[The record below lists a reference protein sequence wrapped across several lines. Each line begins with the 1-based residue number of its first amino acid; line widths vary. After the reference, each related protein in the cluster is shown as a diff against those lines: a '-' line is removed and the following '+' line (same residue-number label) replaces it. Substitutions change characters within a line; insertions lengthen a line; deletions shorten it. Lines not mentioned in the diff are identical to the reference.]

1 MAGSR
6 TRVGGV
12 SDRAERVARNEATS
26 RQINEGLEQAHEG
39 APSDRYLRMVCECGL
54 ATCDRMIAITT
65 PEYERVR
72 SDPRW
77 FAVLR
82 EHVVPEA
89 EVVLEEHD
97 RFVVVVKREGTPAEV
112 AQQQDPRS

>member
-1 MAGSR
+1 
-6 TRVGGV
+6 V

-26 RQINEGLEQAHEG
+26 REINERLERAHEG

-54 ATCDRMIAITT
+54 ATCERMIAITV

-89 EVVLEEHD
+89 EVVLQEHD
-97 RFVVVVKREGTPAEV
+97 RFVVVLKREGTPAEI
-112 AQQQDPRS
+112 AEQQDPRS

>member
-1 MAGSR
+1 V
-6 TRVGGV
+6 T
-12 SDRAERVARNEATS
+12 DRAERVARNEATA
-26 RQINEGLEQAHEG
+26 REINEGLEQAHEG

-54 ATCDRMIAITT
+54 ASCDRMIAIT
-65 PEYERVR
+65 PREYERVR

-82 EHVVPEA
+82 DHVVPDAEA
-89 EVVLEEHD
+89 VLEEQD

-112 AQQQDPRS
+112 AEQEDPRG

>member
-1 MAGSR
+1 VGDH
-6 TRVGGV
+6 RV
-12 SDRAERVARNEATS
+12 ERVARNEATS
-26 RQINEGLEQAHEG
+26 REINEGLEQAHEN

-54 ATCDRMIAITT
+54 ATCDRMIAITM

-82 EHVVPEA
+82 DHVVPDA
-89 EVVLEEHD
+89 EIVLEEHE
-97 RFVVVVKREGTPAEV
+97 RFVVVEKREGTPAEV
-112 AQQQDPRS
+112 AEAKDPRS

>member
-6 TRVGGV
+6 TRVRGV

-26 RQINEGLEQAHEG
+26 REINEGLEQAHEG

-82 EHVVPEA
+82 EHVVADA
-89 EVVLEEHD
+89 EVVVEEHD
-97 RFVVVVKREGTPAEV
+97 RFVVVAKREGTPAEI
-112 AQQQDPRS
+112 AEQRDPRS

>member
-1 MAGSR
+1 
-6 TRVGGV
+6 V

-26 RQINEGLEQAHEG
+26 REINEGLEQAHG
-39 APSDRYLRMVCECGL
+39 GGPSERYLRMVCECGL
-54 ATCDRMIAITT
+54 DRCDRMIAITM
-65 PEYERVR
+65 PEYEGVR

-82 EHVVPEA
+82 EHVVPDA

-97 RFVVVVKREGTPAEV
+97 RFVVVTKREGKPAEI
-112 AQQQDPRS
+112 AEQQDPRS